1 MLKGT
6 EKKVKYWVATRE
18 KLAKKARKLDLQ
30 ADYLEDKCQKE
41 IEKWASRFIRK
52 AKHTDLLLN
61 EPIHYAGAAYD
72 HIEFRTESGFTKA
85 VLFYIDEYDEKQY
98 AYMAPSMVILPII
111 EKVKE
116 LYNE

>member
-6 EKKVKYWVATRE
+6 EKKVKYWVAIRE

-30 ADYLEDKCQKE
+30 ADQLEDKCQSE
-41 IEKWASRFIRK
+41 IEKWASIFIK
-52 AKHTDLLLN
+52 KVKHTDLLLN
-61 EPIHYAGAAYD
+61 EPIHYCGSTFD
-72 HIEFRTESGFTKA
+72 HIEFNTEYGYTQA
-85 VLFYIDEYDEKQY
+85 ILFYVDENDEKQY
-98 AYMAPSMVILPII
+98 CSCPASVAILPII